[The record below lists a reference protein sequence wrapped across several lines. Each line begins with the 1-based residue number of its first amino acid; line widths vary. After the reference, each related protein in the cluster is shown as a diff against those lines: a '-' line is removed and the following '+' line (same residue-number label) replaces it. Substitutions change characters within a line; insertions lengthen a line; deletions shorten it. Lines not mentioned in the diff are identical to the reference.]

1 MATLVTG
8 WPFLFNRCFKIFR
21 GELMND
27 NSAPKDRRSAGGDDR
42 KKPAGAERRS
52 GGRDERPEWQTRV
65 AQPIREDAP
74 KSPMIPDE
82 ITDQDLELGIRV
94 QLKTLTAENA
104 EMTARHLAM
113 VSLLHEQ
120 DPELAH
126 QHALAAARRAGRIAI
141 VRETL
146 GITAYQVGDYGLAIR
161 ELTTY
166 RRLSGSNDQLP
177 VMVDCERGLGRPQKA
192 LELGRSVDRNALQP
206 SVRVNLAIAMS
217 GARLDLDETDLAL
230 AELEIPELD
239 PTKVFEFSSNLFR
252 AYANTLIIGNRE
264 SEAKRWSELADR
276 AEAHFIGNNNPENEV
291 FSVIEEIQIPEV
303 SRSARPSKSQ
313 HDVAARTP
321 RDPSS
326 NRRPSRDDS
335 DSGDK
340 PKRPPFTGGQRNSGP
355 PPRGGF
361 KPGGGK
367 GFGGPPKGR
376 SRGPGRGR

>member
-1 MATLVTG
+1 
-8 WPFLFNRCFKIFR
+8 
-21 GELMND
+21 MND
-27 NSAPKDRRSAGGDDR
+27 RPESKDRRSAGGDDR

-52 GGRDERPEWQTRV
+52 GGREERPEWQNRV

-74 KSPMIPDE
+74 KSPMIPEE

-126 QHALAAARRAGRIAI
+126 LHALAAARRAGRIAI

-146 GITAYQVGDYGLAIR
+146 GITAYQVGDYGLALR

-177 VMVDCERGLGRPQKA
+177 IMVDCERGLGRPQKA
-192 LELGRSVDRNALQP
+192 LELGRSVDRKSLQP

-217 GARLDLDETDLAL
+217 GARLDLNENDLAL

-239 PTKVFEFSSNLFR
+239 PTKVFDFSTNLFH

-264 SEAKRWSELADR
+264 SEAKRWSELAER
-276 AEAHFIGNNNPENEV
+276 AEQHFIGNSNPENEV

-313 HDVAARTP
+313 HDAVARTP

-326 NRRPSRDDS
+326 NRGKPNRDDA
-335 DSGDK
+335 DSGEK
-340 PKRPPFTGGQRNSGP
+340 PKRPPFTGGPRSSGP
-355 PPRGGF
+355 PPKGGF
-361 KPGGGK
+361 KPGGGR

>member
-1 MATLVTG
+1 
-8 WPFLFNRCFKIFR
+8 
-21 GELMND
+21 MND
-27 NSAPKDRRSAGGDDR
+27 NSGPKDRRSAGGDDR
-42 KKPAGAERRS
+42 KKPAGTERRS
-52 GGRDERPEWQTRV
+52 GGRDERPDWQTRV
-65 AQPIREDAP
+65 SQPVREDAP

-113 VSLLHEQ
+113 VSLLHDQ

-192 LELGRSVDRNALQP
+192 LELGRSVDRNTLQP

-239 PTKVFEFSSNLFR
+239 PTKVFEFSTNLFR

-326 NRRPSRDDS
+326 NRRPVRGES

>member
-1 MATLVTG
+1 
-8 WPFLFNRCFKIFR
+8 
-21 GELMND
+21 MND
-27 NSAPKDRRSAGGDDR
+27 KPGPKDRRSAGGDDR

-52 GGRDERPEWQTRV
+52 GAREERPEWQTRV
-65 AQPIREDAP
+65 DQPIREDAP

-104 EMTARHLAM
+104 EWTARHLAM

-192 LELGRSVDRNALQP
+192 LELGRSVDRNTLQP

-239 PTKVFEFSSNLFR
+239 PTKVFEFSTNLFR

-303 SRSARPSKSQ
+303 SISARPSKSQ
-313 HDVAARTP
+313 HDAAARTP

-326 NRRPSRDDS
+326 RPRPRTDDS
-335 DSGDK
+335 SSDER
-340 PKRPPFTGGQRNSGP
+340 PKRPPFNGGQRNSGP
-355 PPRGGF
+355 APRGGF

>member
-1 MATLVTG
+1 
-8 WPFLFNRCFKIFR
+8 
-21 GELMND
+21 MND
-27 NSAPKDRRSAGGDDR
+27 KPEPKDRRSAGGDDR
-42 KKPAGAERRS
+42 RKPPGAELRS
-52 GGRDERPEWQTRV
+52 GSRESRPEWQTRV
-65 AQPIREDAP
+65 ASPRREDAV

-113 VSLLHEQ
+113 VSILHDQ

-146 GITAYQVGDYGLAIR
+146 GVTAYQVGDYGLAIR

-177 VMVDCERGLGRPQKA
+177 IMVDSERGLGRPQKA
-192 LELGRSVDRNALQP
+192 LDLGRSVDRKSLPA
-206 SVRVNLAIAMS
+206 SVRVNLAIVMS
-217 GARLDLDETDLAL
+217 GARLDLGQTDLAL

-239 PTKVFEFSSNLFR
+239 PTKVFEFSTNLFR
-252 AYANTLIIGNRE
+252 AYADTLIIGNRE
-264 SEAKRWSELADR
+264 SEAKKWFDLADR
-276 AEAHFIGNNNPENEV
+276 AEQHFLGNKNPENEV
-291 FSVIEEIQIPEV
+291 FSVIEEIQIPEA
-303 SRSARPSKSQ
+303 SSKLDRLSKSQ
-313 HDVAARTP
+313 HEYGTRTP
-321 RDPSS
+321 RDSS
-326 NRRPSRDDS
+326 FKSDRPRRVES
-335 DSGDK
+335 DNPTDR
-340 PKRPPFTGGQRNSGP
+340 PKRPPFNAGPRNSGP
-355 PPRGGF
+355 PSGGGGPR
-361 KPGGGK
+361 GGGK

>member
-1 MATLVTG
+1 
-8 WPFLFNRCFKIFR
+8 
-21 GELMND
+21 MND
-27 NSAPKDRRSAGGDDR
+27 KPGPKDRRSAGGDDR

-52 GGRDERPEWQTRV
+52 GAREERPEWQSRV

-104 EMTARHLAM
+104 EWTARHLAM

-126 QHALAAARRAGRIAI
+126 LHALAAARRAGRIAI

-192 LELGRSVDRNALQP
+192 LELGRSVDRNTLQP

-217 GARLDLDETDLAL
+217 GARLDLNETDLAL

-239 PTKVFEFSSNLFR
+239 PTKVFEFSTNLFR

-313 HDVAARTP
+313 HDAAARTP
-321 RDPSS
+321 RDPSRGPRS
-326 NRRPSRDDS
+326 KTDDS
-335 DSGDK
+335 GSEER

>member
-1 MATLVTG
+1 
-8 WPFLFNRCFKIFR
+8 
-21 GELMND
+21 MND
-27 NSAPKDRRSAGGDDR
+27 RPAPKDRRSAGGDDR
-42 KKPAGAERRS
+42 RKPPGAELRS
-52 GGRDERPEWQTRV
+52 GSRESRPDWQTRV
-65 AQPIREDAP
+65 ASPRNEDAP

-113 VSLLHEQ
+113 VSILHEQ

-146 GITAYQVGDYGLAIR
+146 GVTAYQVGDYGLAIR

-177 VMVDCERGLGRPQKA
+177 IMVDSERGLGRPEKA
-192 LELGRSVDRNALQP
+192 LDLGRSVDRKSLPA
-206 SVRVNLAIAMS
+206 SVRVNLAIVMS
-217 GARLDLDETDLAL
+217 GARLDLGQNDLAL

-239 PTKVFEFSSNLFR
+239 STKVFEFSTNLFR
-252 AYANTLIIGNRE
+252 AYADTLIIGNRE
-264 SEAKRWSELADR
+264 SEAKKWSDLADR
-276 AEAHFIGNNNPENEV
+276 AEQHFLGDKNPENEV
-291 FSVIEEIQIPEV
+291 FSVIEEIQIPEAQKLD
-303 SRSARPSKSQ
+303 RNSKSQ
-313 HDVAARTP
+313 HEYGTRAP
-321 RDPSS
+321 RDSS
-326 NRRPSRDDS
+326 INPDRPRRDS
-335 DSGDK
+335 TDSSGDR
-340 PKRPPFTGGQRNSGP
+340 PKRPPFNGGPRNSGP
-355 PPRGGF
+355 PAGGGGPR
-361 KPGGGK
+361 GGGK

>member
-1 MATLVTG
+1 
-8 WPFLFNRCFKIFR
+8 
-21 GELMND
+21 MND
-27 NSAPKDRRSAGGDDR
+27 KPGPKDRRSAGGDDR
-42 KKPAGAERRS
+42 KKPQGAERRS
-52 GGRDERPEWQTRV
+52 GAREERPDWQKRV

-74 KSPMIPDE
+74 KSPLIPDE

-104 EMTARHLAM
+104 EWTARHLAM

-126 QHALAAARRAGRIAI
+126 LHALAAARRAGRIAI
-141 VRETL
+141 VRETV
-146 GITAYQVGDYGLAIR
+146 GITAYQVGDYGLALR

-177 VMVDCERGLGRPQKA
+177 IMVDCERGLGRPKKA
-192 LELGRSVDRNALQP
+192 LELGRSVDRNSLLP

-217 GARLDLDETDLAL
+217 GARLDLGETELAL

-239 PTKVFEFSSNLFR
+239 PTNVFEFSTALFR
-252 AYANTLIIGNRE
+252 AYSTTLMIMNSNT
-264 SEAKRWSELADR
+264 EAKRWSELADR
-276 AEAHFIGNNNPENEV
+276 AEQHFTGNNNPENEV

-313 HDVAARTP
+313 HDVVARTP
-321 RDPSS
+321 RDPSANE
-326 NRRPSRDDS
+326 NRPRRENS
-335 DSGDK
+335 DSTEK
-340 PKRPPFTGGQRNSGP
+340 PKRPPFNGKRNSGP
-355 PPRGGF
+355 PPKGGF

>member
-1 MATLVTG
+1 
-8 WPFLFNRCFKIFR
+8 
-21 GELMND
+21 MND
-27 NSAPKDRRSAGGDDR
+27 KPAPKDRRSAGGDDR
-42 KKPAGAERRS
+42 RKPPGAELRS
-52 GGRDERPEWQTRV
+52 GSRESRPEWQNRV
-65 AQPIREDAP
+65 ASPRNENAT

-177 VMVDCERGLGRPQKA
+177 FMVDSERGLGRPEKA
-192 LELGRSVDRNALQP
+192 LELGRSVDRKSLPA
-206 SVRVNLAIAMS
+206 SVRVNLAIVMS
-217 GARLDLDETDLAL
+217 GARLDLGQTDLAL

-239 PTKVFEFSSNLFR
+239 PTKVFEFSTNLFR
-252 AYANTLIIGNRE
+252 AYAETLIVGNRE
-264 SEAKRWSELADR
+264 SEAKKWSDLADR
-276 AEAHFIGNNNPENEV
+276 AEQHFLGSKNPENEV

-303 SRSARPSKSQ
+303 PKLERSSKSQ
-313 HDVAARTP
+313 HESASRAP
-321 RDPSS
+321 RDSS
-326 NRRPSRDDS
+326 FKSDRPRRDAPDN
-335 DSGDK
+335 SGDR
-340 PKRPPFTGGQRNSGP
+340 PKRPPFNAGPRNSGP
-355 PPRGGF
+355 PAGGSGPR
-361 KPGGGK
+361 GGGK